1 MLTISIEY
9 TNVSDGQTDGQTDR
23 QLPRHGS
30 RTYA

>member
-9 TNVSDGQTDGQTDR
+9 TNVSDGQTDR